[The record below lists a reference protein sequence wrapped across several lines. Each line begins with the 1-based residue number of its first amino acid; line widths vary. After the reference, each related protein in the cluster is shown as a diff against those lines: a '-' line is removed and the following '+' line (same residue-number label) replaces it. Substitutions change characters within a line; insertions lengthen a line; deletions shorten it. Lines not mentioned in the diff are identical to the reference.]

1 MLLARRP
8 LVDRRV
14 TQTGS
19 VLWSRTCP
27 SSQPLCVFSLIERD
41 PQTPN
46 SWSNA
51 GNAQAQGNQGRLL
64 FGYFR
69 LAAQE
74 KVTSPGSATRSVK
87 SHQRPWIPACETV
100 SKLSRTSSSI
110 MKVCDGQR
118 IQLVV

>member
-1 MLLARRP
+1 MLPARRP

-19 VLWSRTCP
+19 EPWSRTCP
-27 SSQPLCVFSLIERD
+27 SSQPLCVYSFFERD

-46 SWSNA
+46 PLSNA

-74 KVTSPGSATRSVK
+74 KVTSPGSATRRTK
-87 SHQRPWIPACETV
+87 PATGEPAFAQ
-100 SKLSRTSSSI
+100 S
-110 MKVCDGQR
+110 GNE
-118 IQLVV
+118 